1 MTGYFETR
9 ELRVGYRGRTLIRD
23 ISLSIQKGEI
33 VTLIGPNGGG
43 KTTILRSIARQ
54 LQPLGGTVVLNGR
67 ELSALS
73 YGELARRL
81 AVVLTDRARPEL
93 MTCWDVAASGRYPYT
108 GRMGR
113 LTREDRDAVAA
124 AMEAVHVLDLA
135 DRSFAAVSDGQ
146 RQRLLLAR
154 ALCQQPEVI
163 VLDEP
168 TSYLDVRHK
177 LELLDLLRTLAKR
190 EGITVLMSLHELD
203 LAQKVSD
210 KIVCVRGEEP
220 VGFGAPEEIFR
231 EERIR
236 GLYGL
241 ERGSYDPLF
250 GSVELPRTEGE
261 PEVFVLSGCGTGVPV
276 FRDLQRRGIP
286 FAAGILYEN
295 DVDFR
300 VARALAAE
308 VVSERP
314 FRPISE
320 EALARAG
327 ELLDRCPRA
336 IVTQFP
342 IGPCNESL
350 LPLLERAGEK
360 TEG

>member
-1 MTGYFETR
+1 MAYFEIRGLT
-9 ELRVGYRGRTLIRD
+9 VGYGRSPLIRD
-23 ISLSIQKGEI
+23 IDLRIEKGEI

-43 KTTILRSIARQ
+43 KTTILKSLTRH
-54 LQPLGGTVVLNGR
+54 LEPLGGCVYLDGR
-67 ELSALS
+67 ALSALS
-73 YGELARRL
+73 GPELARRL
-81 AVVLTDRARPEL
+81 AVVFTDRVRPEL
-93 MTCWDVAASGRYPYT
+93 LTCWDVAASGRYPYT

-113 LTREDRDAVAA
+113 LSPEDRAAVAA
-124 AMEAVHVLDLA
+124 AMEAVRVLELA
-135 DRSFAAVSDGQ
+135 DRPFLAVSDGQ

-210 KIVCVRGEEP
+210 KLVCVHGDRIA
-220 VGFGAPEEIFR
+220 GFGPPEELLR
-231 EERIR
+231 EETVR

-250 GSVELPRTEGE
+250 GSVELPRPEGE
-261 PEVFVLSGCGTGVPV
+261 PEVFVLCGCGTGVPV
-276 FRDLQRRGIP
+276 FRRLQKEGTP

-295 DVDFR
+295 DLDFP

-308 VVSERP
+308 VGSERP
-314 FRPISE
+314 FRPVSE
-320 EALARAG
+320 AALARA
-327 ELLDRCPRA
+327 EALLARCPRA
-336 IVTQFP
+336 VVTGFP
-342 IGPCNESL
+342 VGPCNENIR
-350 LPLLERAGEK
+350 PLLERAGRK
-360 TEG
+360 AEG